1 MILKNKPI
9 LSLNYGVDL
18 DNPITERFWN
28 DYTSGIYYAGDKS
41 NIDNII
47 KANRGTITSNSV
59 IYFGKTSKFPRFKL
73 SASDLKR
80 CIKVDKA
87 NIVAIN
93 INFQNVQRVCNYTIL
108 EDESYYYFINNYTL
122 RQAKSLHLSVQT
134 AWTSDCLQYIQNN
147 HVFYGTN
154 IKKIY
159 EGDCYLVGKSMAED
173 LENILNGTYKNIVTD
188 NDIDAFINNK
198 QDTLTREDLESITS
212 MLDSTDESSREV
224 GLKMLLGY
232 NVNDVKLT
240 VRILLGTRPYLK
252 YCACWNSVGIK
263 QIRETI
269 NWIDFGD
276 IIHRNWHILQADK
289 PQNYTEYDLE
299 LSKEA
304 SMDAVKKYMKEKI
317 EALNRSKLLDTLNI
331 NVTYDVS

>member
-1 MILKNKPI
+1 
-9 LSLNYGVDL
+9 
-18 DNPITERFWN
+18 
-28 DYTSGIYYAGDKS
+28 
-41 NIDNII
+41 
-47 KANRGTITSNSV
+47 
-59 IYFGKTSKFPRFKL
+59 
-73 SASDLKR
+73 
-80 CIKVDKA
+80 
-87 NIVAIN
+87 
-93 INFQNVQRVCNYTIL
+93 
-108 EDESYYYFINNYTL
+108 
-122 RQAKSLHLSVQT
+122 
-134 AWTSDCLQYIQNN
+134 
-147 HVFYGTN
+147 
-154 IKKIY
+154 
-159 EGDCYLVGKSMAED
+159 MAED

-276 IIHRNWHILQADK
+276 IIHRNWNILQADK

-304 SMDAVKKYMKEKI
+304 SMDAVKKYMKEKV
-317 EALNRSKLLDTLNI
+317 ESLNRSKLLDILNI